1 MAGKIHRYDCYDIRK
16 FGSNYV
22 RGFLDLGANVGTTTL
37 MAKILFPIAKIIS
50 IEPCIE
56 TYERLKKN
64 VSIWMTKQDRLY
76 NFALGDGTDLCFLR
90 RSHSGMYRFL
100 LDNDIEK
107 KWWPNNFEYSVESKT
122 LAQIFNENKIE
133 SPYIIKIDIEGGER
147 FLLQQTDAIDII
159 RESVQTMIEIHPI
172 FGGKPKQWDNWFA
185 NFSDTHELKIGTW
198 RNKKSKDLSLIKYEH
213 ILCDKVLGKTK
224 QYELVSRKWGREVQN
239 IY

>member
-107 KWWPNNFEYSVESKT
+107 KWWPKTNEYSVESKT
-122 LAQIFNENKIE
+122 LAKIFYENEIAY
-133 SPYIIKIDIEGGER
+133 PYIIKIDIEGGER

-159 RESVQTMIEIHPI
+159 RESVQTMIEIHPS
-172 FGGKPKQWDNWFA
+172 FGGTPEQWGKWFT
-185 NFSDTHELKIGTW
+185 NFSDTHKLKIGTW
-198 RNKKSKDLSLIKYEH
+198 EGKQNKNANLRKYKY
-213 ILCDKVLGKTK
+213 IPCDKISKRTK
-224 QYELVSRKWGREVQN
+224 QYELVNRKW
-239 IY
+239 